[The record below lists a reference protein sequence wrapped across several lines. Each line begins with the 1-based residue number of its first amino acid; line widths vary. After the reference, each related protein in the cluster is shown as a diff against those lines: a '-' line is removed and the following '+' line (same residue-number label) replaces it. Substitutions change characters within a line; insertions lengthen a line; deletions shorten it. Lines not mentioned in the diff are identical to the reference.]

1 MGWQAGNRVGDY
13 EVIGTLGNGGMG
25 EVYKVRHVISD
36 RVEAMK
42 VLLSGSSQ
50 GGELANRFL
59 REIRVLAKLS
69 HPHIAGLHTAFQHE
83 DQLMMIMEFVEGRT
97 LTDAMRRGLTL
108 DQSVEL
114 ARQILSA
121 LQYAHAHGVIH
132 RDIKPS
138 NVMVNQDGAAKLLD
152 FGLALASTP
161 DARLTSPNSL
171 MGSVHYISPEH
182 IRGVEVDARS
192 DLYAFGV
199 VLYELTTGKM
209 PIEGKGVPEIIHGHL
224 TVVPK
229 SPKEL
234 NPSIPDV
241 LAAAILQSL
250 KKDPAERQQSAA
262 ELLGQLQG
270 LSGISRDMDETLH
283 GSMVRTQAELV
294 RTNTPPSGSQGANSS
309 AKSFGT
315 AVLDDISLQLA
326 TYIGPIAKV
335 VVKRASSGSNNLREL
350 CDKVA
355 LEIDSEKS
363 RNNFLASVRK
373 HLRASGEL

>member
-1 MGWQAGNRVGDY
+1 MGDY
-13 EVIGTLGNGGMG
+13 EVIGTLGHGGMG

-42 VLLSGSSQ
+42 VLLSGSTQ

-69 HPHIAGLHTAFQHE
+69 HPHIAGLHTAFQHN
-83 DQLMMIMEFVEGRT
+83 DRLMMIMEYVEGRT

-114 ARQILSA
+114 TRQVLSA
-121 LQYAHAHGVIH
+121 LQYAHNHGVIH

-138 NVMVNQDGAAKLLD
+138 NVMVNLEGTAKLLD

-182 IRGVEVDARS
+182 IRGTEVDARS
-192 DLYAFGV
+192 DIYALGV
-199 VLYELTTGKM
+199 VLYELTTGKL

-224 TVVPK
+224 TVTPR

-234 NPSIPDV
+234 NPAIPQV
-241 LAAAILQSL
+241 LEDAILQAL

-262 ELLGQLQG
+262 IFLAQLQG

-283 GSMVRTQAELV
+283 GSMVRTHAAVV
-294 RTNTPPSGSQGANSS
+294 RTNTPPSGSQTGNSS
-309 AKSFGT
+309 GKSFGT

-355 LEIDSEKS
+355 LEIDSEKN
-363 RNNFLASVRK
+363 RNNFLVSVRK